1 MLKLLKIISLSIISL
16 VFMSSNAF
24 AVSAE
29 DVKACDGDTHLF
41 TGTATACRFTPQSY
55 KANVFE
61 MGLCT
66 VNPMSGAAL
75 DRATCTK
82 VFTAT
87 GHNKRF
93 CTRFCPWRC
102 GSSRYLCSTSKWNL

>member
-41 TGTATACRFTPQSY
+41 TGTATACRFTPQS
-55 KANVFE
+55 
-61 MGLCT
+61 
-66 VNPMSGAAL
+66 
-75 DRATCTK
+75 
-82 VFTAT
+82 
-87 GHNKRF
+87 
-93 CTRFCPWRC
+93 
-102 GSSRYLCSTSKWNL
+102 